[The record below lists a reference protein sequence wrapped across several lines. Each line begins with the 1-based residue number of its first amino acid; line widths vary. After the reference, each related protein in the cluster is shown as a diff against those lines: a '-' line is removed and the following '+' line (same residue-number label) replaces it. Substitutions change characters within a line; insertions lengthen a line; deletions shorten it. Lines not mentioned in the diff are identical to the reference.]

1 MSSDATGIFKN
12 QILNSLI
19 CLNSGKILTG
29 LHTAGYQ
36 HINSVLMSIP
46 QTSRAWS
53 FSPTSTCSQIIW
65 GQDSA
70 KLFFPLYFHTSTGYL
85 AKCLTPP
92 AQSMSINQSP
102 GVNPASVPKPY
113 SGGEHQTHT
122 YPGDSAQP
130 QLGEIL
136 KCSEGPT
143 HLFKA
148 ILFSRAFL
156 ISGIKPNVSAALSS
170 CLSSPNFLAK
180 EPEPGEHLWNGIS
193 AWELLLWAITWF
205 VVGSLS

>member
-1 MSSDATGIFKN
+1 MVLQPHQHVFTDHMRARQCKIIFP
-12 QILNSLI
+12 
-19 CLNSGKILTG
+19 
-29 LHTAGYQ
+29 
-36 HINSVLMSIP
+36 SVLSHI
-46 QTSRAWS
+46 
-53 FSPTSTCSQIIW
+53 
-65 GQDSA
+65 
-70 KLFFPLYFHTSTGYL
+70 HTSTGYL
-85 AKCLTPP
+85 VKRLTPP
-92 AQSMSINQSP
+92 AQSMAINQSP
-102 GVNPASVPKPY
+102 SVNPASIPKPY

-122 YPGDSAQP
+122 YSGDSAQP

-170 CLSSPNFLAK
+170 CLSSPNLLAK
-180 EPEPGEHLWNGIS
+180 EPEPGEHLRNGIS